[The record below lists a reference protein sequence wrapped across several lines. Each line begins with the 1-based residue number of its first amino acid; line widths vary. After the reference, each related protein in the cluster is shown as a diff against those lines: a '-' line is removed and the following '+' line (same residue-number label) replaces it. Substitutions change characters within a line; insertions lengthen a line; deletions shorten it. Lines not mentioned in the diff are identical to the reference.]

1 MLTLPLDNPVLVLA
15 VASLAFLAAPF
26 LSQRLRLPTVVILIA
41 LGALLG
47 PAGVGLLA
55 RSETIVLLGTLG
67 LLHLLFQVGLELD
80 LRGFVRHR
88 QRSLVLGGLSF
99 ALPLGLALLA
109 SPFLGLS
116 TAAILLVG
124 AIVASHT
131 LLAYPVVAR
140 LGITRDPAVTAAVG
154 GTLITDVLSLSLLA
168 IVSGLV
174 VEGAGLWALPRLAGL
189 LAVAV
194 ATTLLLL
201 PHLARGF
208 LRRTDGEATVRYI
221 FMLSAMLV
229 SAAIAEAA
237 GAAPIIGAFLA
248 GLALNRSVPNTST
261 VMARV
266 RFAGDAIFIPFF
278 LLSVGMLV
286 DLRVLA
292 STEALAWTALLTG
305 VVLVGKGGAAL
316 LSARWLGFDR
326 RQGWLMVGLTIPQ
339 AAATLAV
346 TFVGLEL
353 GLFGPVMVN
362 AVIAMILVTSLLGAT
377 LVERAG
383 RAWVLARPA
392 SEGEG
397 EVAHRVLVPV
407 ANPNTAEALLDL
419 AFMLRSPASDEAVYP
434 LSVVLDEGN
443 VEARVADAERV
454 LAHALIYTTE
464 AEVPTT
470 PLTRVAV
477 NPAVGVVQA
486 AREQRITDIVLGWQG
501 RTRSRSATY
510 GSVIDHVIEYS
521 DAQVWVYRSDRPLR
535 PRGSAYLLLP
545 PFVDYHPGFYSAIAT
560 AKRLLRALATPVVA
574 LAIRGEAER
583 LATRIQEIPGDLDLR
598 VEAHPDWVELLR
610 SLRGRAAAD
619 DLVLLIGARQGTVA
633 WSPALDRAP
642 GSLAELP
649 ASFLAIVPA
658 AAGEGGDVAVDRRGG
673 IAALLRPGSV
683 RFDLSGELPEAL
695 AQLLATLIPSGHPAE
710 RATLRALVQDEVGFA
725 NEVLP
730 GALVAHA
737 RSPAVPSPR
746 LAVGV
751 HPRGLEHPRAATT
764 VRVIAVL
771 VSPDEGPLQPH
782 LARLA
787 RVAQRI
793 RSHGSERLA
802 AAETPE
808 ALAALLTGRSSDR

>member
-1 MLTLPLDNPVLVLA
+1 VLTLPLENPVWVLA
-15 VASLAFLAAPF
+15 VASLTFLAAPT
-26 LSQRLRLPTVVILIA
+26 LAQRLRVPAVVILIA
-41 LGALLG
+41 FGALLG
-47 PAGVGLLA
+47 PSGIGLLA

-88 QRSLVLGGLSF
+88 QRSLLFGGLSF
-99 ALPLGLALLA
+99 ALPLLLALLVW
-109 SPFLGLS
+109 PFLGLS
-116 TAAILLVG
+116 AAAILLVG

-131 LLAYPVVAR
+131 LLAYPVAAR
-140 LGITRDPAVTAAVG
+140 LGITRDPAVTTAVG

-168 IVSGLV
+168 LVSGLLA
-174 VEGAGLWALPRLAGL
+174 EGAGVWALLRLVGL

-194 ATTLLLL
+194 GATLLLL
-201 PHLARGF
+201 PRLARGF
-208 LRRTDGEATVRYI
+208 LRRTDGEATVRYV
-221 FMLSAMLV
+221 FMLSAMLI

-266 RFAGDAIFIPFF
+266 RFVGDAIFIPFF

-286 DLRVLA
+286 DLRVLT
-292 STEALAWTALLTG
+292 SVETLAWTAILTG
-305 VVLVGKGGAAL
+305 LVVVGKGGAAL
-316 LSARWLGFDR
+316 LSARWLGFDP
-326 RQGWLMVGLTIPQ
+326 RQGWLMVGLTVPQ

-383 RAWVLARPA
+383 RAWALARPA
-392 SEGEG
+392 SEKKG

-501 RTRSRSATY
+501 STRARSATY

-535 PRGSAYLLLP
+535 PRGSAYLILP
-545 PFVDYHPGFYSAIAT
+545 PFVDYHPSFYSAIAT
-560 AKRLLRALATPVVA
+560 SKRLLQALGTPVVA
-574 LAIRGEAER
+574 LVIAAETER
-583 LATRIQEIPGDLDLR
+583 LAARIQEIPGALDLR
-598 VEAHPDWVELLR
+598 FEARADWPALLR
-610 SLRGRAAAD
+610 SLSERVAAD
-619 DLVLLIGARQGTVA
+619 DLVMLIGARQGTVA

-642 GSLAELP
+642 STLAALP
-649 ASFLAIVPA
+649 ASFLALVPA

-673 IAALLRPGSV
+673 ISALLRPGSV
-683 RFDLSGELPEAL
+683 RLDLTGELPEAL
-695 AQLLATLIPSGHPAE
+695 AQLLATLIPGGHPAE
-710 RATLRALVQDEVGFA
+710 RATLRSLVEDEVGFA

-737 RSPAVPSPR
+737 RSPAVSAPR
-746 LAVGV
+746 LALGIHRTGVG
-751 HPRGLEHPRAATT
+751 HPRAVAP
-764 VRVIAVL
+764 VRLIAVL

-793 RSHGSERLA
+793 RSHSSERLV
-802 AAETPE
+802 AAESPE
-808 ALAALLTGRSSDR
+808 ALWALFTSRNSDR